1 MMDYLDRDADYERRK
16 AAGELHSNP
25 FAGLM
30 DFLTAPAPAGMNKAP
45 HPMDWAG
52 TPFQN
57 ATNAAVQNLN
67 SPESLYRQPDTSPP
81 SVTPSSFPGDNPLVD
96 DIYKGIQEDIQTQA
110 DLAKAKTPN
119 PDESE
124 AEGTVRVA
132 ALNDA
137 EQDPAGS
144 PTVREVVGKNPNA
157 SVGEVTAARS
167 VDIAA
172 STTDAMKKS
181 GKWTKGWQESWDK
194 FTDTVD
200 LFTFGTALL
209 ATNDGSRS
217 IGQNIGIALQAGK
230 DAKEAQADK
239 ARAIANEEW
248 EQRQE
253 EAKAKLE
260 ERKVA
265 DAEKRTGVMEEGLQI
280 DWANAFTRAM
290 EAETAARNAASGTDF
305 KPKATTPATE
315 RYGLTAL
322 GKAGIKLDQ
331 FPEEDRK
338 EIREQLGSLIATS
351 IQYSP
356 TKTAAD
362 YEREADQAV
371 RTVLEGYD
379 RRTSFWGLGRDK
391 YKPLGD

>member
-1 MMDYLDRDADYERRK
+1 MPYADRKADYEQRK
-16 AAGELHSNP
+16 EAGTLNQPLLDFWQTITHRPPE
-25 FAGLM
+25 M
-30 DFLTAPAPAGMNKAP
+30 DRQP

-57 ATNAAVQNLN
+57 LENQMEMNIN
-67 SPESLYRQPDTSPP
+67 SPESNYRQPNTDPV
-81 SVTPSSFPGDNPLVD
+81 SVMPENFPGNHPVVD
-96 DIYKGIQEDIQTQA
+96 DIYKGIHEDIDKQA
-110 DLAKAKTPN
+110 ALAKAKTPN

-124 AEGTVRVA
+124 GEAQVRNA
-132 ALNDA
+132 AIDDGLK
-137 EQDPAGS
+137 DPAGS
-144 PTVREVVGKNPNA
+144 PTVEKLITEKPNA

-167 VDIAA
+167 TDLKVQAEEAA
-172 STTDAMKKS
+172 KKS
-181 GKWTKGWQESWDK
+181 GSWSESWQEGWDK
-194 FTDTVD
+194 FTSNVD
-200 LFTFGTALL
+200 LFTMGVTLL

-217 IGQNIGIALQAGK
+217 FGENLGIAMSAGR
-230 DAKEAQADK
+230 DAKLEQEALERSIAQEQFENKQA
-239 ARAIANEEW
+239 EM
-248 EQRQE
+248 
-253 EAKAKLE
+253 KAKLE

-290 EAETAARNAASGTDF
+290 EAETAARNAAGGTDY

-315 RYGLTAL
+315 RYGITAL
-322 GKAGIKLDQ
+322 GKAGVSLDQ

-338 EIREQLGSLIATS
+338 EIREQLGSLIATT

-356 TKTAAD
+356 SKTNKD
-362 YEREADQAV
+362 YEREADEAV

-379 RRTSFWGLGRDK
+379 RKSSFWGLGRDK